1 MPMWLVIVCSIALI
15 VLTIRLIDKGQLED
29 DKDSENLAGWVFLG
43 GGVGSILRYQLSIAF
58 NKEGAHFQWGTFT
71 ANLIGCLLLGL
82 FSSLLNKSDQGQL
95 QLFLLTGLCGGFT
108 TFSTFSKEGLSLL
121 ERELYLP
128 YTLYTLSSLLFGI
141 LFLVI
146 GYRIV
151 R

>member
-1 MPMWLVIVCSIALI
+1 MKTLLPFI
-15 VLTIRLIDKGQLED
+15 
-29 DKDSENLAGWVFLG
+29 WVFLG
-43 GGVGSILRYQLSIAF
+43 GGIGSMLRYQLSIVF
-58 NKEGAHFQWGTFT
+58 NKDGGVFQWGTFT

-82 FSSLLNKSDQGQL
+82 FSGLLNKSDHEQL

-128 YTLYTLSSLLFGI
+128 YTLYTLSSILFGI

-146 GYRIV
+146 GYRII